1 MDVPSVAEPG
11 CAANVGVA
19 LGLPHSLVD
28 LVSPYSQLETI
39 WAEEEARTSQKS
51 RTNTDF
57 PNSLPPGARTVI
69 CALLA
74 FGAMFERRIEDG
86 ERLYLAARR
95 CYMDVLELLSYE
107 SVQLAMQMAVFEI
120 NSNRSRNLWSTLA
133 VATRTAHALVRHR
146 SDFSPGVAD
155 IHTEPSPQAS
165 FDRKDA
171 RGTPA
176 SDSAM
181 VVHTSA

>member
-133 VATRTAHALVRHR
+133 VATRTAHALV
-146 SDFSPGVAD
+146 SDCLSPARILAD
-155 IHTEPSPQAS
+155 FPAEPSPQTS
-165 FDRKDA
+165 SNWQDA
-171 RGTPA
+171 RGAPSPNA
-176 SDSAM
+176 AV
-181 VVHTSA
+181 VVH